1 MGRAVHAYR
10 RMIDAGPSSL
20 VSWTFYLLLWPF
32 ALIFRLIVSLRT
44 SCYRYGLPKVYR
56 ATVPVI
62 SVGNLTVGGT
72 GKTPV
77 TDTLVKILVAREL
90 RVAVVSRGY
99 GGQFRGAVGLVS
111 AGDGVL
117 LMPPQLAGDEP
128 CLLARRNPALL
139 VFVARERARGVCAA
153 EAAGAQVI
161 VLDDGFQH
169 LPVYRDC
176 DIVLLDSRA
185 PFGNGQQ
192 LPAGPLRE
200 AVGALRRADLVIMTH
215 AGATA
220 AQAIPYVGPVLHCRP
235 RLADILTTLD
245 GEEIPWSRLEG
256 EQVVAFAGI
265 ARPEDFF
272 VALRNR
278 GLELAAT
285 LALDDHQEYSGEQL
299 NRLIQSCDN
308 KKLLL
313 TTEKDAVKLRAAR
326 FPCPC
331 LVVPL
336 SLEFDEPGG
345 LDRVL
350 ERVVEQHKVRS
361 DPSRF

>member
-1 MGRAVHAYR
+1 MGGAVHAYR

-20 VSWTFYLLLWPF
+20 ASWTFFVLLWPL
-32 ALIFRLIVSLRT
+32 ALLFRLIVAIRA
-44 SCYRYGLPKVYR
+44 SCYRYGLLKVYR
-56 ATVPVI
+56 AAVPVI

-77 TDTLVKILVAREL
+77 ADVLVKILIAREL

-99 GGQFRGAVGLVS
+99 GGQFRGEVGLVS

-117 LMPPQLAGDEP
+117 MMPPQLAGDEP
-128 CLLARRNPALL
+128 CLLAQRNPALL
-139 VFVARERARGVCAA
+139 VFVARERARGVRAA

-169 LPVYRDC
+169 LPVHRDC

-185 PFGNGQQ
+185 PFGNGQL

-215 AGATA
+215 AGATT

-235 RLADILTTLD
+235 RLADILWTLD

-272 VALRNR
+272 VDLRTR
-278 GLELAAT
+278 GLELAGT
-285 LALDDHQEYSGEQL
+285 LAFDDHQEYSGEQL

-308 KKLLL
+308 QKLLI

-336 SLEFDEPGG
+336 KLVFDEPGE
-345 LDRVL
+345 L
-350 ERVVEQHKVRS
+350 EKILELVINSSKVRS
-361 DPSRF
+361 EG